1 MTPVQAFSSR
11 GPERHGTR
19 REGFLSFRLL
29 FVGDV
34 VGSAGCSAALDLI
47 PNLREQLGLDAVVAN
62 GENSALGGRGITEES
77 GSALLSVVDFLT
89 LGNHA
94 YDAQGCEEFLE
105 REERVVRPA
114 NFDDDLPGRGWG
126 TFDSDGVTV
135 GVANVLGRVF
145 VDRTP
150 VSPFE
155 AVDRAVAELE
165 EAGADLV
172 VVDAHAEATSE
183 KQALGYHLAGR
194 VQAVLGTHT
203 HVPTADAQVLPG
215 GTAYAT
221 DVGMTGCEE
230 SIIGFDREDFLAL
243 FLGER
248 RRISVATR
256 GPVVF
261 SGALINIDL
270 GVRQA
275 TRIEPVR
282 KEWKPQPAP
291 R

>member
-1 MTPVQAFSSR
+1 
-11 GPERHGTR
+11 
-19 REGFLSFRLL
+19 LNFRLL

-34 VGSAGCSAALDLI
+34 VGSAGCSAVLDLI
-47 PNLREQLGLDAVVAN
+47 PNLREQLRLDAVVAN
-62 GENSALGGRGITEES
+62 GENSAPGGRGITEES
-77 GSALLSVVDFLT
+77 GSALLSVVDFVT

-94 YDAQGCEEFLE
+94 FDAGGYEKYLE
-105 REERVVRPA
+105 REERIARPA
-114 NFDDDLPGRGWG
+114 NFDDGLPGRGWG
-126 TFDSDGVTV
+126 IFEADGVSV

-165 EAGADLV
+165 ARGADLV
-172 VVDAHAEATSE
+172 LVDAHAEATSE

-194 VQAVLGTHT
+194 AQAVLGTHT
-203 HVPTADAQVLPG
+203 HVATADAQVLPG

-230 SIIGFDREDFLAL
+230 SIIGFDREDFLGL

-261 SGALINIDL
+261 SGALIDFDL
-270 GVRQA
+270 DARRA
-275 TRIEPVR
+275 IRIEPVR
-282 KEWKPQPAP
+282 KEWQP
-291 R
+291 

>member
-1 MTPVQAFSSR
+1 MT
-11 GPERHGTR
+11 
-19 REGFLSFRLL
+19 FRLL

-34 VGSAGCSAALDLI
+34 VGHAGCSAVLDLV
-47 PNLREQLGLDAVVAN
+47 PDLRERLKLDAVVAN
-62 GENSALGGRGITEES
+62 GENSAPSGRGITEES
-77 GSALLSVVDFLT
+77 GSALLSVVDFIT

-94 YDAQGCEEFLE
+94 FDAEGYEKYLE
-105 REERVVRPA
+105 GEERVARPA
-114 NFDDDLPGRGWG
+114 NFDNGLPGRGWG
-126 TFDSDGVTV
+126 TFEANGVTV
-135 GVANVLGRVF
+135 GVVNVLGRVF

-155 AVDRAVAELE
+155 AADRAVARLG
-165 EAGADLV
+165 ARGADLV
-172 VVDAHAEATSE
+172 LVDAHAEATSE

-194 VQAVLGTHT
+194 AQAVLGTHT
-203 HVPTADAQVLPG
+203 HVATADAQVLPG

-230 SIIGFDREDFLAL
+230 SIIGFDREDFLGL

-248 RRISVATR
+248 RRISVATS

-261 SGALINIDL
+261 SGALIDFDL
-270 GVRQA
+270 DACRA

-282 KEWKPQPAP
+282 EEWKT
-291 R
+291 